1 MSHEPFEESLNQ
13 LVPKHLDDVLRK
25 NRDQMRL
32 AFATPEEIQELS
44 ADVYE
49 TSVRHTLTRW
59 QFVVMHVT
67 HGGSPL
73 KSVRL
78 FGWADDIRESWSTSN
93 VTEID
98 LSHGLVRTAN
108 STYAL
113 AGPRATEEQ
122 LDLLHVCASLHQW
135 RLGEHFGV
143 PHIFY

>member
-1 MSHEPFEESLNQ
+1 MSHKHFEESLNQ
-13 LVPKHLDDVLRK
+13 LIPKHLDDVLRK
-25 NRDQMRL
+25 NRNQMRL
-32 AFATPEEIQELS
+32 ALATSEEIQELA
-44 ADVYE
+44 ADVPE
-49 TSVRHTLTRW
+49 THIRHSLSRW

-67 HGGSPL
+67 NGASPA

-78 FGWADDIRESWSTSN
+78 FGWADDIGESWSTSN
-93 VTEID
+93 VTGID
-98 LSHGLVRTAN
+98 LSRGLVRTAN